1 MQHDSFEMSGGYVA
15 DMSPSLVAPLLAL
28 LSLVLGGCAT
38 PPDAPDGLDA
48 FLGRDSL
55 TLTEAFASERFPN
68 VVVTNDG
75 TVLAT
80 FGTTSVHAR
89 RSTDGGVTW
98 GEEIV
103 IADPGFHGGGTTVDR
118 TTGDVLVFVE
128 SGHPPAPLTVWRSRD
143 DGLTWSPET
152 PTVLPDA
159 EGRVPSMH
167 MNEHGITLTRGPH
180 AGRLVRPS
188 RWYGEGNDRAYWS
201 QHFTNAVH
209 SDDGGLTWHTS
220 APFPEN
226 GTGEAAVVELED
238 GTLYYNSRVHWD
250 ERPSNTRRRDALS
263 HDAGETWTDWRVVDV
278 LPDGHQH
285 RSYGCMGGLVRL
297 PVDGRD
303 VLIFSNLDTTEP
315 VRERVTVWASF
326 DGGRT
331 WPLKRL
337 VFDGPSAYSSLA
349 AGRPGTASEGWI
361 YLHFEGG
368 PSGASTIARFDLE
381 WILGGDS
388 SGFFPADLR

>member
-1 MQHDSFEMSGGYVA
+1 
-15 DMSPSLVAPLLAL
+15 MSPSLVAPLLAL

-80 FGTTSVHAR
+80 FGTTSVRAR
-89 RSTDGGVTW
+89 RSTDGGATW

-143 DGLTWSPET
+143 DGLTWTPET

-201 QHFTNAVH
+201 QHFTNAIH
-209 SDDGGLTWHTS
+209 SDDGGLTWHT
-220 APFPEN
+220 
-226 GTGEAAVVELED
+226 
-238 GTLYYNSRVHWD
+238 
-250 ERPSNTRRRDALS
+250 
-263 HDAGETWTDWRVVDV
+263 
-278 LPDGHQH
+278 
-285 RSYGCMGGLVRL
+285 
-297 PVDGRD
+297 
-303 VLIFSNLDTTEP
+303 
-315 VRERVTVWASF
+315 
-326 DGGRT
+326 
-331 WPLKRL
+331 
-337 VFDGPSAYSSLA
+337 
-349 AGRPGTASEGWI
+349 
-361 YLHFEGG
+361 
-368 PSGASTIARFDLE
+368 
-381 WILGGDS
+381 
-388 SGFFPADLR
+388 